1 MTHCPAPPQKQGW
14 HSECV
19 PAGGVGP
26 ALGVSPGALLQQWAC
41 GAVGGQAEQERAV
54 AQGLRGADWALV
66 EGEDPGSPGTPHP
79 GAKSLPQEAAG
90 CH

>member
-1 MTHCPAPPQKQGW
+1 M
-14 HSECV
+14 
-19 PAGGVGP
+19 
-26 ALGVSPGALLQQWAC
+26 QQWAC